1 MQIQYRR
8 TDRGFTLIEMLVVMI
23 LVSMI
28 VTVLFQGL
36 SQAIRIR
43 RSAGIETAQVA
54 REAMRRV
61 WYRQLINGLVPDD
74 EDGTGIFQGG
84 PTSFKGQSTNAID
97 FDTGAVLPVTVALEV
112 DAASDTTIVR
122 VTTGSVANEQHQTAL
137 LSLPGMNFGF
147 AYVDSDASQSSVW
160 PRRVIGKSPQLP
172 AAIWIVDGSGNQS
185 TELLTASILGRRDAP
200 PSPPA
205 LLRQQQ

>member
-1 MQIQYRR
+1 
-8 TDRGFTLIEMLVVMI
+8 MLVVMI

-28 VTVLFQGL
+28 VAVLFQGL

-74 EDGTGIFQGG
+74 EGGTATFQGG

-97 FDTGAVLPVTVALEV
+97 FDTGAVLPIAVALDV
-112 DAASDTTIVR
+112 DAASNSTIVR
-122 VTTGSVANEQHQTAL
+122 VATGSVSDGTHEIAL
-137 LSLPGMNFGF
+137 LSLPGRNFAF
-147 AYVDSDASQSSVW
+147 AYVDTDASQSAVW
-160 PRRVIGKSPQLP
+160 PRRVLGKPPQLP
-172 AAIWIVDGSGNQS
+172 AAIWIVDGSGNQA
-185 TELLTASILGRRDAP
+185 TELLTASILGRRDVP
-200 PSPPA
+200 PGLPA
-205 LLRQQQ
+205 MLKLLQQ